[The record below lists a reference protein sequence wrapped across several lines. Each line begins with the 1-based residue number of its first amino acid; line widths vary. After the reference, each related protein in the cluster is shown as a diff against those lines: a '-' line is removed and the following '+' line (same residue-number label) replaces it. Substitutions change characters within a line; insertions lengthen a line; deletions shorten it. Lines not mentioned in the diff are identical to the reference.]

1 MNTPFTPERIRK
13 NLHSVIREM
22 AASPHAFAQRPE
34 QHFTRRRKL
43 PLEQLLLL
51 LLRFGSGSL
60 SRELLDFFLHA
71 PDTVS
76 ASALVQQRNKLIP
89 EAMAHLFRQ
98 FTDTLPSQGVF
109 AGYRLL
115 AADGSDVK
123 IPPNPKDADS
133 YHQGTSGQ
141 RGYNLLHLNA
151 LYDLENHLYLD
162 ALVQKDRKKHE
173 IQALIAMA
181 ERQSFRAIVLAD
193 RNYESYNLMAHL
205 EKKSWRYL
213 IRAKEGKKGAIS
225 ALHLPETPETDLPVT
240 LLLTR
245 KLTAQRR
252 AESDRY
258 RVIPAANAFD
268 FLEPDSDGVYPL
280 SFRLIRF
287 SLPDG
292 SSETLLTDLPREQFP
307 LAALKQLYARR
318 WGIETS
324 FRKLKYTVGLL
335 HFHGRKT
342 DFVMQELYARLTMY
356 NYAQAIIATEVQE
369 KGSKKYV
376 YQVNFTTAFHIC
388 RDFLRGAVSPRTLSA
403 LLRRHLLPVRP
414 GRSFLRRLHTNTG
427 ITFWYRTA

>member
-1 MNTPFTPERIRK
+1 MNTTFTPERIRK
-13 NLHSVIREM
+13 SLHAVIREM
-22 AASPHAFAQRPE
+22 AASPRAFARRPE

-60 SRELLDFFLHA
+60 SRELLDFFRHA

-89 EAMAHLFRQ
+89 DAMAHLFRQ
-98 FTDTLPSQGVF
+98 FTDTLPCRGAF

-115 AADGSDVK
+115 AVDGSDVK

-181 ERQSFRAIVLAD
+181 ERQSFQAIVLAD

-205 EKKSWRYL
+205 EKKSWHYL
-213 IRAKEGKKGAIS
+213 IRAKEGKKGAVS
-225 ALHLPETPETDLPVT
+225 ALHLPETSEVDLPVT

-252 AESDRY
+252 AESGRY
-258 RVIPAANAFD
+258 RVIPAANTFD
-268 FLEPDSDGVYPL
+268 FLEPGSDGVYPL
-280 SFRLIRF
+280 SFRLVRF
-287 SLPDG
+287 PLPDG
-292 SSETLLTDLPREQFP
+292 SSETLLTNLPRDQVP

-356 NYAQAIIATEVQE
+356 NYVQAIIAAEVQE
-369 KGSKKYV
+369 QGSKKYV
-376 YQVNFTTAFHIC
+376 YQVNSTTAFHIC
-388 RDFLRGAVSPRTLSA
+388 RDFLRGAVSPGTLST

-414 GRSFLRRLHTNTG
+414 GRSFPRRLHTNTG
-427 ITFWYRTA
+427 ITFWYRTV

>member
-1 MNTPFTPERIRK
+1 MSTTFASEHIRK

-22 AASPHAFAQRPE
+22 AASPHVFARKPK

-60 SRELLDFFLHA
+60 SRELLDFFRNA
-71 PDTVS
+71 PDTIS
-76 ASALVQQRNKLIP
+76 ASALVQQRNKLMP

-98 FTDTLPSQGVF
+98 FTDTLPFQGTL

-123 IPPNPKDADS
+123 IPPNPKDTDS

-151 LYDLENHLYLD
+151 LYDLENRLYLD

-173 IQALIAMA
+173 IQALITMA

-205 EKKSWRYL
+205 EKEKWRYL
-213 IRAKEGKKGAIS
+213 IRAKEGKKGVTS
-225 ALHLPETPETDLPVT
+225 ALRLPETPETDLPVT

-245 KLTAQRR
+245 KLTAHRR

-258 RVIPAANAFD
+258 RIIPAANAFD
-268 FLEPDSDGVYPL
+268 FLEPGSDGVYPL
-280 SFRLIRF
+280 SFRLVRF
-287 SLPDG
+287 PLPDG
-292 SSETLLTDLPREQFP
+292 SSETLLTNLPKEQFP
-307 LAALKQLYARR
+307 LDVLKQLYARR

-335 HFHGRKT
+335 HFHGKKT

-356 NYAQAIIATEVQE
+356 NYAQAIITAEVQE
-369 KGSKKYV
+369 KSGKKYI

-388 RDFLRGAVSPRTLSA
+388 RDFLRNTVSPQTLSA

-414 GRSFLRRLHTNTG
+414 GRSYPRRLHTNTG
-427 ITFWYRTA
+427 ITFWYRAA